1 MYSESDMTYSGFVK
15 FHNLCNYKLWAWRHI
30 RHKACLVIHRLWSS
44 SKQRLC
50 THPCYQWMHS
60 MYSPSITEKALIFSC
75 CIHRFSVS
83 RIASQEW
90 DKTEL
95 LIPYCRLY
103 RKKSPWGHPENAGRP
118 SAFPVILEALQ
129 WTRSSHLRL
138 RRGTWEGTRGDSAGQ
153 DEKEKFAP
161 WLPEVQRMVQTFSN

>member
-1 MYSESDMTYSGFVK
+1 MKYSGFVK

-30 RHKACLVIHRLWSS
+30 RRKACLVIHKLWSS
-44 SKQRLC
+44 SKQRWC

-75 CIHRFSVS
+75 CIHRFSIS

-129 WTRSSHLRL
+129 WTRSSHLAHPKL
-138 RRGTWEGTRGDSAGQ
+138 YENKVYKTGKEGERGVKKINQIRHGDHCKGL
-153 DEKEKFAP
+153 EH
-161 WLPEVQRMVQTFSN
+161 T